1 MLASRNHWRDYLKET
16 VMKKEDIRIN
26 GYYSAKVS
34 DKLTVVRIVEEHH
47 NGGWLATNTKTG
59 KQVRIKSAAKLRG
72 EVKPDGTPIRK
83 PKATKP
89 VAKDATPEKT
99 TIETQEDTIDKE
111 DAAEVEPGVE
121 PTETTPDATEDTSE
135 PAESHTVQP
144 SRRGAMAG
152 EPGVTSGKK
161 LGCLN
166 AAVEVLKLHPEEPL
180 NCKRMIELMAEHNLW
195 QSKAG
200 ATPHNTL
207 YAAILR
213 EINTKGDASRFDKV
227 ERGSFKLKSQS

>member
-1 MLASRNHWRDYLKET
+1 
-16 VMKKEDIRIN
+16 MKKDEVKIN

-47 NGGWLATNTKTG
+47 NGGWQAVNTKTG
-59 KQVRIKSAAKLRG
+59 KMVRVKSAAKLRG
-72 EVKPDGTPIRK
+72 EVKSDGTPIRK
-83 PKATKP
+83 PKAPKAT
-89 VAKDATPEKT
+89 AKDTQPEQE
-99 TIETQEDTIDKE
+99 TIETQEAAIEKE
-111 DAAEVEPGVE
+111 DAAEVEPGGE
-121 PTETTPDATEDTSE
+121 PCEETLDATEDTSE
-135 PAESHTVQP
+135 PTQSHTGQP

-152 EPGVTSGKK
+152 EPGAMQGKSQTRRSLGEGVK

-166 AAVEVLKLHPEEPL
+166 AAVEVLKLHPDEPL
-180 NCKRMIELMAEHNLW
+180 NCKRMIELMAEHGLW

-213 EINTKGDASRFDKV
+213 EINTKGDASRFEKV

>member
-1 MLASRNHWRDYLKET
+1 
-16 VMKKEDIRIN
+16 MKKDEIRIN

-34 DKLTVVRIVEEHH
+34 EKLTVVRIVEEHH
-47 NGGWLATNTKTG
+47 NGGWQAVNTKTG
-59 KQVRIKSAAKLRG
+59 KMVRIKSAAKLRG
-72 EVKPDGTPIRK
+72 EVKPDGTPVRK
-83 PKATKP
+83 PRAAKP

-99 TIETQEDTIDKE
+99 TIETQEDTIEKE
-111 DAAEVEPGVE
+111 EAAEIAPDGEPCE
-121 PTETTPDATEDTSE
+121 ATPETTEDTTE
-135 PAESHTVQP
+135 TAESHTGQP
-144 SRRGAMAG
+144 GA
-152 EPGVTSGKK
+152 TSGKK

-180 NCKRMIELMAEHNLW
+180 NCKRMIELMAEHGLW
-195 QSKAG
+195 QSAAG

-213 EINTKGDASRFDKV
+213 EINTKGDASRFEKV

>member
-1 MLASRNHWRDYLKET
+1 
-16 VMKKEDIRIN
+16 MKKDEIKIN

-47 NGGWLATNTKTG
+47 NGGWQAVNTKTG
-59 KQVRIKSAAKLRG
+59 KMVRVKSAAKLRG

-83 PKATKP
+83 PKAAKP
-89 VAKDATPEKT
+89 TAKDAQPEQA
-99 TIETQEDTIDKE
+99 TIETQEDTIKHN
-111 DAAEVEPGVE
+111 DAVENAPAGE
-121 PTETTPDATEDTSE
+121 PCDETHATAEDTSE
-135 PAESHTVQP
+135 PTQSHTGQP

-152 EPGVTSGKK
+152 EPGANGKR
-161 LGCLN
+161 LACLN
-166 AAVEVLKLHPEEPL
+166 AAVEVLNLHPEEPL
-180 NCKRMIELMAEHNLW
+180 NCKRMIELMVEHNLW

-213 EINTKGDASRFDKV
+213 EINTKGDMSRFEKV
-227 ERGSFKLKSQS
+227 ERGSFTLRS